1 MAGAYLRRNVRPL
14 GEAQAVARRLVA
26 PGLALVAAIA
36 ALGGVSGFA
45 SVVVLAAIVA
55 GAVRLLEA
63 VGQAAEGRSD
73 RFPVAM
79 ASGGLAFLVAAG
91 VTHIPLLGL
100 GLLACV
106 ALELFG
112 EQGVRP
118 ELASEAP
125 ELADAPISR
134 AA

>member
-14 GEAQAVARRLVA
+14 DEGQPVARRLVA